1 MDNFC
6 PICGRPMPDGT
17 FNTHHLVPNTFGGK
31 ETIQIHRI
39 CHDQIHAV
47 FTERELQR
55 YYNTF
60 DKILENETIQKFI
73 RWVSSKDP
81 YFYEKTK
88 DSKDRKKKRKR

>member
-1 MDNFC
+1 MESTTFRLEGGELLMDNFC

-55 YYNTF
+55 
-60 DKILENETIQKFI
+60 
-73 RWVSSKDP
+73 
-81 YFYEKTK
+81 
-88 DSKDRKKKRKR
+88 

>member
-55 YYNTF
+55 
-60 DKILENETIQKFI
+60 
-73 RWVSSKDP
+73 
-81 YFYEKTK
+81 
-88 DSKDRKKKRKR
+88 